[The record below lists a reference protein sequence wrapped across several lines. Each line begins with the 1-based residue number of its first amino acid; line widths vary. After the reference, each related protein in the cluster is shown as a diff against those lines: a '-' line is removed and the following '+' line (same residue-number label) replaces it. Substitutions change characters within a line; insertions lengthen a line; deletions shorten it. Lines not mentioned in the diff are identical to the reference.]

1 MFRLR
6 MKIITLTHQK
16 FTKLK
21 RPNKKIVILLIGL
34 LGLIKISTAQF
45 DLFSGIKSFDNPF
58 VFSDNKNEELKQ
70 YEEELSS
77 KLRKY
82 IDRDKFLVIVD
93 LKETTLSKTKKDR
106 SINVDTGISIDQ
118 LPGLPFHPSIRKQVN
133 VNVPTSLNNTYK
145 HVVSVLL
152 DTSLDQGTLDFV
164 DRLLLGTGLIDESK
178 GDELNI
184 EFMEFPNNKGKWSI
198 SRGLDKPEN
207 KINDESLN
215 PEESFL
221 KKFENIIDKKLG
233 NVGDKKATED
243 EHNNTFQ
250 WIFIILFIVIIILIA
265 YMFFSNKKSSSEI
278 KEVLQNKDNSKFDTI
293 QNSIESLKTSLNE
306 PVKPSPSVSN
316 DTDDNAKTQ
325 NGNELKSDM
334 SNLFVDDLET
344 TIEYIKHTL
353 GENDDDQ
360 INNIAMAIS
369 VTNPSIMSFIKPLLS
384 EEEYYRLDATL
395 FNIKYK
401 SNAEKMGALSRFREA
416 YIKFRTR
423 NFQKTKVDKNKD
435 IFQFLKQL
443 NNNQIIQLIKDESED
458 MTAIL
463 LAQLPADQ
471 CVEVLG
477 KFEIAKQTILLQR
490 MSNISNIP
498 TNIYK
503 EVATRFSKKAV
514 ILSDMGN
521 VAIDGLNSI
530 IKILET
536 LPSKKQEAY
545 IEDIS
550 KYDLDLARRIKEH
563 FLTFE
568 GLLDI
573 DSAILSKSLEEI
585 TSSEIGIAL
594 TGASTT
600 LLNKILDTKTNRE
613 QELIKSEMQIN
624 QNVSESE
631 IETMRKKIITVVQDK
646 IKR

>member
-1 MFRLR
+1 
-6 MKIITLTHQK
+6 MKIITLTHQI

-21 RPNKKIVILLIGL
+21 HPSKKIVILMIGL

-70 YEEELSS
+70 YEEELSA

-133 VNVPTSLNNTYK
+133 INVPPSLNNTYK

-184 EFMEFPNNKGKWSI
+184 EFMEFPNNKGKWSL
-198 SRGLDKPEN
+198 SKGLDKPDDKNNNGEN
-207 KINDESLN
+207 LD

-243 EHNNTFQ
+243 EHNNIFQ
-250 WIFIILFIVIIILIA
+250 WVFIILFIVIIILIA

-278 KEVLQNKDNSKFDTI
+278 KEVLQNKDNSKFNTI

-600 LLNKILDTKTNRE
+600 LFNKILDTKTNRE
-613 QELIKSEMQIN
+613 QDLIKSEMQIN